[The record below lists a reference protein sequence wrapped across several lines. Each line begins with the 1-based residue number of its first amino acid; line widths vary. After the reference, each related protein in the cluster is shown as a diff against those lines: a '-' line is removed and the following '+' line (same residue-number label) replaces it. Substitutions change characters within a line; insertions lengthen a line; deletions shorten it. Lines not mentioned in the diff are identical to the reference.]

1 MRYKSFLDK
10 RREEAR
16 KMAIEALIGMGC
28 MVVFFGLMVWALI
41 WFK

>member
-16 KMAIEALIGMGC
+16 KMAIEALIGMG
-28 MVVFFGLMVWALI
+28 FGLMVWALI